1 MIGSIPILS
10 TILGNTYMSTT
21 RKTKHQ
27 NYMNFIAKN
36 MEKFNRPVTHV
47 DRKKQSKIK
56 GPSVDRAWIDDA

>member
-1 MIGSIPILS
+1 
-10 TILGNTYMSTT
+10 MSTT
-21 RKTKHQ
+21 RKTKQ
-27 NYMNFIAKN
+27 QNFIAKN

>member
-10 TILGNTYMSTT
+10 TILGNTCMSTA
-21 RKTKHQ
+21 RKTKQ
-27 NYMNFIAKN
+27 QNFIAKN

-56 GPSVDRAWIDDA
+56 GPSADRAWIDDA